1 MKKRLVQKFFTVL
14 QSSPNQLESTMGIIC
29 VHALGYDNILLSKD
43 DRDLQLAIHSMNAT
57 VRTTLSSAQV
67 QTLIDALQKVLDE
80 TAA

>member
-29 VHALGYDNILLSKD
+29 INAHGYDNILISKGD
-43 DRDLQLAIHSMNAT
+43 NQLRFAIHSLNAT
-57 VRTTLSSAQV
+57 LNTTLSPAQV